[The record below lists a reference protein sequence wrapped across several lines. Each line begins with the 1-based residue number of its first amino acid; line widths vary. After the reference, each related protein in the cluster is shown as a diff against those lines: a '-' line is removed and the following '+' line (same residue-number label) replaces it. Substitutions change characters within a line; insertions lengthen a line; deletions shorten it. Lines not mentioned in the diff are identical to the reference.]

1 MKCEQCLFEGDCS
14 LRKIASDLTGCEGH
28 SKERPPH
35 KGEVK
40 CSCCQTWVQQSEAFN
55 HKINGKYICFKC
67 Y

>member
-1 MKCEQCLFEGDCS
+1 MKCKDCLYENNCS
-14 LRKIASDLTGCEGH
+14 LKEIASDLTGCEGH

-40 CSCCQTWVQQSEAFN
+40 CSCCKTWIHNSQAFK
-55 HKINGKYICFKC
+55 HKTNGTFICFSC